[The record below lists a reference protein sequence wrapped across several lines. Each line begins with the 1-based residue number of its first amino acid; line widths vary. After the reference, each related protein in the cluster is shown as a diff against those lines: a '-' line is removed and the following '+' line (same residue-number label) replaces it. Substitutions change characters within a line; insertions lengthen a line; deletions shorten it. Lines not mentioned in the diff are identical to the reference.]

1 MLPSFSQAADLMD
14 KEALEERDRLSE
26 SLMRVRFAAFEKRR
40 MELIHMVVKQRVCAS
55 LPSVICT
62 PHTRAKKSRARAHRQ
77 LKRASR
83 QTVDRSFALCRAE
96 QGADIGRAVA
106 GAARGRG

>member
-1 MLPSFSQAADLMD
+1 MLSSFSQAADLMD

-62 PHTRAKKSRARAHRQ
+62 PHTHARKKITCARTQA
-77 LKRASR
+77 A
-83 QTVDRSFALCRAE
+83 QTHLAPNSE
-96 QGADIGRAVA
+96 P
-106 GAARGRG
+106 

>member
-62 PHTRAKKSRARAHRQ
+62 PHTRAKKITCARTQA
-77 LKRASR
+77 A
-83 QTVDRSFALCRAE
+83 QTRLAPNS
-96 QGADIGRAVA
+96 GP
-106 GAARGRG
+106 